1 MGVICTNLAIPNWG
15 TTICW
20 SNPVRRVAIGVAR
33 QEDLPNRVER
43 LQQTTSEDAFVDI
56 TCRKKLNSYEW
67 DYNIMIHII
76 IYIYNLS
83 YEYIG
88 TIIPLID
95 KKHNEFKP
103 ILKPIVNLAAE
114 NIYQSHLPNLDT
126 LLTKPEP
133 LAKLRLKCV
142 TPQRKK
148 V

>member
-1 MGVICTNLAIPNWG
+1 
-15 TTICW
+15 
-20 SNPVRRVAIGVAR
+20 
-33 QEDLPNRVER
+33 
-43 LQQTTSEDAFVDI
+43 
-56 TCRKKLNSYEW
+56 
-67 DYNIMIHII
+67 MIHII